1 MKRSKKKKII
11 KRTIKN
17 IKVFFLATWIILIW
31 RWVWNLLDYYLMPDM
46 FILSNMLWIMIWVLI
61 LLIDD
66 FSLNELKSK

>member
-17 IKVFFLATWIILIW
+17 IKVFFLATGIILIW
-31 RWVWNLLDYYLMPDM
+31 RGVWNLLDYYLMPDM
-46 FILSNMLWIMIWVLI
+46 FILSNMLGIMIGVLI